1 LAEDSYV
8 SVNPAGI
15 GLSVLMGTVIGLLV
29 LQPTAHGVALV
40 AYVVIGLVH
49 GGMAALASWVGFS
62 AYSFFAEQRRE
73 RR

>member
-1 LAEDSYV
+1 
-8 SVNPAGI
+8 
-15 GLSVLMGTVIGLLV
+15 MGTVIGLLV